1 MDMARRWAWTGL
13 RGLLVSDALIDWK
26 RTYGVREEI
35 GGNRC
40 LCSGLADC

>member
-13 RGLLVSDALIDWK
+13 RGLLVSVVLEDWGG
-26 RTYGVREEI
+26 TYGVIEEM

-40 LCSGLADC
+40 LCSGLAD